1 MQFNH
6 TKTAAAVLWVL
17 AMGAIGLAIGVT
29 SVTGW
34 TIVAVLALV
43 PPFVV
48 RRLLKDEASISESIH
63 EALR

>member
-1 MQFNH
+1 MQFNY

-29 SVTGW
+29 SVIGW

-48 RRLLKDEASISESIH
+48 RRLSKDEPSISESIH